1 MNSGRLIIYMILM
14 AGTTY
19 LIRMIPFTM
28 FRKKVTNRFFKS
40 FLYYVPYA
48 VLSAMTFPAV
58 FYSTGNMITAAVG
71 TAVALVLAFWNRSLT
86 VVAASAALS
95 AFLVSL
101 IM

>member
-1 MNSGRLIIYMILM
+1 MNPIKLAIYMILM

-19 LIRMIPFTM
+19 LIRMIPFTF

-58 FYSTGNMITAAVG
+58 FFSTGSLLTASVG
-71 TAVALVLAFWNRSLT
+71 TAVALVLAFCNCSLT
-86 VVAASAALS
+86 VVAASAAV
-95 AFLVSL
+95 ATFVVSL
-101 IM
+101 L

>member
-1 MNSGRLIIYMILM
+1 MNPTRLIIYMVLM

-19 LIRMIPFTM
+19 LIRMLPFTF

-58 FYSTGNMITAAVG
+58 FYSTGSLTTAAAG
-71 TAVALVLAFWNRSLT
+71 TAVALILAFRNCSLT
-86 VVAASAALS
+86 VVAASAALT

-101 IM
+101 L

>member
-1 MNSGRLIIYMILM
+1 MNPTRLAIYIILM

-19 LIRMIPFTM
+19 LIRMIPFTF

-58 FYSTGNMITAAVG
+58 FFSTGSVLTAGAGTAA
-71 TAVALVLAFWNRSLT
+71 ALILAFWGQSLT
-86 VVAASAALS
+86 VVAASAAIVT
-95 AFLVSL
+95 FLVSL
-101 IM
+101 L

>member
-1 MNSGRLIIYMILM
+1 MNPVRLAIYMILM

-19 LIRMIPFTM
+19 LIRMIPFTF

-58 FYSTGNMITAAVG
+58 FYSTGNLVTASVG
-71 TAVALVLAFWNRSLT
+71 TGVALVLAFCNQSLT
-86 VVAASAALS
+86 VVAACAAIATFLS
-95 AFLVSL
+95 SLVF
-101 IM
+101 